1 MGRGRRDGVP
11 LGGSLLRLVGWVSDR
26 FGRAGEWVGF
36 PRPMS
41 ATARA
46 LFAIALA
53 LLGGAFA
60 LWP

>member
-1 MGRGRRDGVP
+1 MDRGRRDGAL
-11 LGGSLLRLVGWVSDR
+11 LGGSLLRLLGWVS
-26 FGRAGEWVGF
+26 GRCGWVGL
-36 PRPMS
+36 PRPTS

-53 LLGGAFA
+53 LVGGAFA